1 MEPQHAHHTP
11 PEVALPDAPT
21 MPIVEG
27 STFHLVE
34 PPPQHFFEREDVA
47 GQLPI
52 QRPTRRA
59 VGAPRPQSPR
69 TGAELDVV
77 DDRGLDPFETFYCL
91 APISEHKQAAGPRSE
106 TTREAPPRP
115 HRDTS

>member
-1 MEPQHAHHTP
+1 MEPQHAQDAP

-21 MPIVEG
+21 VPIVECYG
-27 STFHLVE
+27 LRLVE

-69 TGAELDVV
+69 AGALLDVV
-77 DDRGLDPFETFYCL
+77 DDRGLDPL
-91 APISEHKQAAGPRSE
+91 
-106 TTREAPPRP
+106 
-115 HRDTS
+115 